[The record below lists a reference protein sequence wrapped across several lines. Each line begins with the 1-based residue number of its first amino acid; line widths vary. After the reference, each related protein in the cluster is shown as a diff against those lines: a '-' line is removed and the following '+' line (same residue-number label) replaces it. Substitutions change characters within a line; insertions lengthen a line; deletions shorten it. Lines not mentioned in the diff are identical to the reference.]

1 MRSKRNKMIYTI
13 IYIFLSLLA
22 VIYLLPLLWVIY
34 VSLKDDK
41 TLFVS
46 PWALP
51 ERPMIENYT
60 FAWTAGR
67 LGTATLNSILV
78 CGITL
83 VLGLLVG
90 SMAAFAI
97 GRMRWKLSGAMM
109 TYFLTGMMI
118 PVHCILIP
126 VFTGHLRI
134 LRCRLQE
141 QGFL

>member
-1 MRSKRNKMIYTI
+1 MNKAGKKKSKIITKI
-13 IYIFLSLLA
+13 IYLFLSLLA
-22 VIYLLPLLWVIY
+22 VVYLLPLLWVVY

-67 LGTATLNSILV
+67 LGTATLNSIFV

-83 VLGLLVG
+83 
-90 SMAAFAI
+90 
-97 GRMRWKLSGAMM
+97 
-109 TYFLTGMMI
+109 
-118 PVHCILIP
+118 IL
-126 VFTGHLRI
+126 
-134 LRCRLQE
+134 
-141 QGFL
+141 